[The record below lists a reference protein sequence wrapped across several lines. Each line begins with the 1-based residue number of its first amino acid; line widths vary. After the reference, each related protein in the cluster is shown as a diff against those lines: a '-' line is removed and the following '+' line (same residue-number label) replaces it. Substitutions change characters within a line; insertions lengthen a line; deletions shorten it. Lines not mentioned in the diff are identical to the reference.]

1 MCGFL
6 AIYDNGPRP
15 VARARI
21 LDGLAVMRHRGPD
34 EQDVWIDPRGNVAFG
49 HARLSIIGLGNGR
62 QPIASADGSI
72 HLIVNG
78 EFYDFERIRDEL
90 RARGC
95 VFRTESDSEIALHLY
110 REFGTAG
117 LERLRGEFAL
127 VLYDANERQ
136 LVAMRDRFGIKPL
149 FIAEHAGAIYIGS
162 EIKALL
168 AAGVPAI
175 WDEDAYVSRGFYLS
189 NQTLFKNVR
198 SLAPGRLVTATP
210 SGLRE
215 QTYWD
220 LDFSSAVSLANERF
234 DEAEAVA
241 GLREKILEAVRLR
254 LRSDV
259 PVAIYLSG
267 GIDSSAMLGCATHLS
282 GAPLDAY
289 NLSFVDSEA
298 HDERRFAE
306 QAAAHAG
313 ARFCSIPVT
322 QNDLADN
329 FADALWHNETPFFNA
344 HGVAK
349 YLLSRAVRD
358 AGFKV
363 VLTGEGSDEI
373 FAGYPHFRR
382 DMLLYNAQHQ
392 DSDAVEELRA
402 KLKASEAAARIHERL
417 PLDAAWMTAQLGHGV
432 SWIDNQSNWFGALQ
446 ALYDDETRRR
456 WSGVGPYRRFYNGS
470 AHRRLAGRDPVHRSM
485 YLWAKSFLPNFV
497 LTTLGDRMEMAHSIE
512 GRVPL
517 LDHHVAEYACKLPV
531 WLKIKGGTEKHVFR
545 EAMRPFLPET
555 LYKRKKHYFRA
566 PPATLHHEDRLSQL
580 IRDALHGDALLDLP
594 FFDAKLVRRTLA
606 ELPELPPDQQ
616 ALLDPMFMEIASLC
630 LMQQSFRM
638 SSEASRA
645 TESLVMEEIA

>member
-6 AIYDNGPRP
+6 AIYDSSARP
-15 VARARI
+15 VARTRM
-21 LDGLAVMRHRGPD
+21 LDGLAAIRHRGPD
-34 EQDVWIDPRGNVAFG
+34 EQDVWIDPRGNVALG

-78 EFYDFERIRDEL
+78 EFYDFECIRDEL

-95 VFRTESDSEIALHLY
+95 AFRTDSDSEIALHLY

-149 FIAEHAGAIYIGS
+149 FIAEHAGAIYFGS

-189 NQTLFKNVR
+189 NQTLFKNIR

-210 SGLRE
+210 GGVRE
-215 QTYWD
+215 QVYWD
-220 LDFSSAVSLANERF
+220 LDFGSAHSLESSRI

-282 GAPLDAY
+282 GAPLDAF

-313 ARFCSIPVT
+313 ARFYPIPVT

-329 FADALWHNETPFFNA
+329 FDDALWHNETPFFNA

-349 YLLSRAVRD
+349 YLLSREVRD

-382 DMLLYNAQHQ
+382 DMLLHNAQHQ
-392 DSDAVEELRA
+392 DSEIVEELRS
-402 KLKASEAAARIHERL
+402 KLKTSEAGYARERL
-417 PLDAAWMTAQLGHGV
+417 PPDALWMTEQLGHSV
-432 SWIDNQSNWFGALQ
+432 SWIDNQSGWFGALQ
-446 ALYDDETRRR
+446 ALYSDDTRRR
-456 WSGVGPYRRFYNGS
+456 WSGIGPYRRFYNGS
-470 AHRRLAGRDPVHRSM
+470 AHRRLTGRDPVHRSM

-517 LDHHVAEYACKLPV
+517 LDHHVAEYACRLPV
-531 WLKIKGGTEKHVFR
+531 WHKIKGGTEKHVFR
-545 EAMRPFLPET
+545 EAMRPFLPEA
-555 LYKRKKHYFRA
+555 LYRRKKHYFRA
-566 PPATLHHEDRLSQL
+566 PPATLRHDDRLSQL
-580 IRDALHGDALLDLP
+580 VRDALHSDALLDLS
-594 FFDAKLVRRTLA
+594 FFDAKLVRRAFA
-606 ELPELPPDQQ
+606 ELPDLPPDRQ
-616 ALLDPMFMEIASLC
+616 AQLDPMFMEIASLC
-630 LMQQSFRM
+630 LMQRRFCM
-638 SSEASRA
+638 SSEETGGGAETLIA
-645 TESLVMEEIA
+645 EEMA